1 MAVFRHSIH
10 PQKSCGFF
18 LYIMG
23 ELDTHMNE
31 HIQAAVSINEEK
43 NIVKVELSNFENK
56 IEAFAA
62 TDLIISALAHTTG
75 IEIIE
80 SPFPMDKDKLN

>member
-1 MAVFRHSIH
+1 
-10 PQKSCGFF
+10 
-18 LYIMG
+18 
-23 ELDTHMNE
+23 MNE
-31 HIQAAVSINEEK
+31 HIQAAVSINEKK

-62 TDLIISALAHTTG
+62 TDIIISALMHTSG

-80 SPFPMDKDKLN
+80 SPFPLDKDKLN

>member
-1 MAVFRHSIH
+1 
-10 PQKSCGFF
+10 
-18 LYIMG
+18 
-23 ELDTHMNE
+23 MNE
-31 HIQAAVSINEEK
+31 HIQAAVTINDKK

-80 SPFPMDKDKLN
+80 SPFPMDNDKLN